1 MALTFE
7 PRSDLGVDDIELSD
21 PLFWARPE
29 EEREGAFAT
38 LRQERPISFHEER
51 DYGLFPQG
59 PGYWAL
65 TRHRDVLDA
74 SRQPDLFCSGKG
86 SNIGD
91 MPEPF
96 LDFFGSMINMD
107 DPRHARL
114 RRIVSR
120 GFTPR
125 HLADLQD
132 SVELRAKEIVDR
144 LLDKGRCD
152 FVTDVA
158 AALPLAI
165 ICDMMGIPESQYE
178 FVFDRTNIILGAGDP
193 EYVADINEVVGALLT
208 AGAELAQLVQELG
221 AERRANPTDDLTSAL
236 VNTDVDGE
244 MLTDE
249 ELGPFFVLLVVAGNE
264 TTRNAISHGMHLLTE
279 NPDQKQAWVDDVD
292 GLATSAV
299 EEIVRW
305 ATPVIHFR
313 RTVTQDGATLGGQE
327 FKEGD
332 KVVLFYNSANRDEA
346 LFEDPF
352 AFDLARDP
360 NPHVGFGGPGPHFC
374 LGAHLARREITVMFK
389 ELLTRVPDIA
399 AVGEPDRLLS
409 NFIHGIKHLD
419 VDVRRASP
427 GAGAARCR
435 GRPRPTRSPTCRRR
449 SGRRGRRPSGAGPL
463 ARS

>member
-1 MALTFE
+1 MAQTFV
-7 PRSDLGVDDIELSD
+7 PRSDLAVDDIDLSD

-38 LRQERPISFHEER
+38 LRAERPISFHEER
-51 DYGLFPQG
+51 DYVVFPQG
-59 PGYWAL
+59 PGYYAL
-65 TRHRDVLDA
+65 SRHRDVLDA
-74 SRQPDLFCSGKG
+74 SRQPELFCSGKG

-132 SVELRAKEIVDR
+132 SVERRATEIVDR
-144 LLDKGRCD
+144 LIDKGTCD

-193 EYVADINEVVGALLT
+193 EYVSDINEVVPALLT
-208 AGAELAQLVQELG
+208 AGYELAQLVQELG

-236 VNTDVDGE
+236 VNADVEGE
-244 MLTDE
+244 KLSDE

-264 TTRNAISHGMHLLTE
+264 TTRNAIAHGMHLLTE
-279 NPDQKQAWVDDVD
+279 NPDQKAAWLADID
-292 GLATSAV
+292 GLSTTAV

-352 AFDLARDP
+352 TFDIARDP

-389 ELLTRVPDIA
+389 ELLT
-399 AVGEPDRLLS
+399 
-409 NFIHGIKHLD
+409 
-419 VDVRRASP
+419 ASP
-427 GAGAARCR
+427 RH
-435 GRPRPTRSPTCRRR
+435 
-449 SGRRGRRPSGAGPL
+449 RRGERARPPAVQLHPRHQAPGCRHQPRLIPVGLKLRRFVTPGVTN
-463 ARS
+463 RRNFVR